1 MVHFEWTIRIPNQKN
16 GLVLPV
22 EIDLE
27 LVMEVVMVDPPS
39 DPFLEFYISGSG
51 LIRFLR
57 VHVIINYLLEALLVE
72 IILNSKIF
80 ILDLF
85 FELI

>member
-1 MVHFEWTIRIPNQKN
+1 M
-16 GLVLPV
+16 
-22 EIDLE
+22 
-27 LVMEVVMVDPPS
+27 DPPS
-39 DPFLEFYISGSG
+39 DPFLEFHIFG
-51 LIRFLR
+51 LGLVTFLR
-57 VHVIINYLLEALLVE
+57 VHMIKSYLLEALLVE

>member
-1 MVHFEWTIRIPNQKN
+1 MDV
-16 GLVLPV
+16 V
-22 EIDLE
+22 E
-27 LVMEVVMVDPPS
+27 VDPPS
-39 DPFLEFYISGSG
+39 DPFLEFYIFG
-51 LIRFLR
+51 LGLVTLLR
-57 VHVIINYLLEALLVE
+57 VHMIKSYLLEALLVE